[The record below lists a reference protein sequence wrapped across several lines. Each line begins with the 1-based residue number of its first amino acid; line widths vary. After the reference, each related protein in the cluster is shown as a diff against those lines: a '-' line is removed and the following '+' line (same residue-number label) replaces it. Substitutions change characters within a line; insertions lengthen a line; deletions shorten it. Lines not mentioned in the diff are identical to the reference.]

1 MKHLT
6 LTMAAIVLLT
16 TACAQSNNAQP
27 PAERHTANDT
37 LVCHFGST
45 FGDDVA
51 AIWSNFARA
60 GVFPTTE
67 TNEVLIY
74 NTTAYFAGIIFNS
87 VEFHVVDGILTGVS
101 YVYIGNASDTA
112 SAEVYDELKAK
123 FGTNAADESFGN
135 CPAFMQTIGD
145 IVLYCNNVGTTTSL
159 IITRKK

>member
-6 LTMAAIVLLT
+6 LTIAAIVLLT
-16 TACAQSNNAQP
+16 TACAQTNNAQP

-51 AIWSNFARA
+51 AIWGNFARA
-60 GVFPTTE
+60 GVFPITE

-74 NTTAYFAGIIFNS
+74 NTTAYFAGIIFTS
-87 VEFHVVDGILTGVS
+87 VEFHSVDGKLAGVS
-101 YVYIGNASDTA
+101 YVYIGSA

-123 FGTNAADESFGN
+123 FGTNAAVESFDN
-135 CPAFMQTIGD
+135 CPAFRQIIGD
-145 IVLYCNNVGTTTSL
+145 IVLYCNNVGTMTSL
-159 IITRKK
+159 IITSHN